1 MKKNIFADKASIIL
15 RMMLHDPKRKWVVRD
30 FCGQTGVSIGMAQ
43 EVLES
48 MSVKGYVER
57 VKKGPH
63 SYTVLTNPDRM
74 IHNWLM
80 RYSFELNETR
90 LFYSPDS
97 KILYKIKKHLN
108 NKEYALTL
116 HTGANMITSYVKTD
130 NVYFYLNY
138 NLQENEILKIRQKL
152 DLKELKNGGN
162 VYMIRPYYKNSVFF
176 NARKIGGF
184 SVVSNLQLYLD
195 LYNFQ
200 PRGREHAEHLK
211 GIIYDTG
218 KRLS

>member
-15 RMMLHDPKRKWVVRD
+15 RMMLDDPKRKWVVRD
-30 FCGQTGVSIGMAQ
+30 FCGQMGVSIGMAQ

-57 VKKGPH
+57 VKKGPR
-63 SYTVLTNPDRM
+63 SYTVLTNSDRM
-74 IHNWLM
+74 IHDWLM
-80 RYSFELNETR
+80 RYSFELNETQ

-97 KILYKIKKHLN
+97 TILYKIKKHLN

-116 HTGANMITSYVKTD
+116 HTGANMITSYVKTE
-130 NVYFYLNY
+130 NVYFYLNN
-138 NLQENEILKIRQKL
+138 NLQEDEILKIRQKL

-195 LYNFQ
+195 LYNFK
-200 PRGREHAEHLK
+200 PRGREHAEHFK
-211 GIIYDTG
+211 EIIYDTE
-218 KRLS
+218 KRFS

>member
-15 RMMLHDPKRKWVVRD
+15 RMMLQDTERKWVVRD
-30 FCGQTGVSIGMAQ
+30 FCGQPGTSIGMAQ
-43 EVLES
+43 EVLEG

-57 VKKGPH
+57 VKKGPR
-63 SYTVLTNPDRM
+63 SYTVLTNPERM
-74 IHNWLM
+74 IHDWLI
-80 RYSFELNETR
+80 RYSFESNETQ
-90 LFYSPDS
+90 LFYSSDS
-97 KILYKIKKHLN
+97 KILDKIKKHLN

-116 HTGANMITSYVKTD
+116 HSGANMITSYVKTD
-130 NVYFYLNY
+130 NVYFYLRG
-138 NLQENEILKIRQKL
+138 NLREDGILKIRQKL
-152 DLKELKNGGN
+152 DLKELKSGGN
-162 VYMIRPYYKNSVFF
+162 VYIISPYYKNSVFF

-211 GIIYDTG
+211 EIIYGTG
-218 KRLS
+218 KRLA